1 MAVLLFVGVPG
12 CGGAAPSDGD
22 GPAGE
27 APPARADRAGG
38 DSSGLGLAVPA
49 SDRGSGDSPGSPQ
62 GATDPQ
68 PPSDESP
75 EVAPQLVSDIET
87 IIANGIARA
96 AKESKGKAGS
106 SNCAV
111 SMMAVDL
118 ATGEVL
124 IRRMDGMPMVPA
136 SNLKLLTVAAAL
148 AGMGPQGEFRTPFEA
163 VGEIRDGVLEG
174 DLVVRAGGDPLYQ
187 VDGDGSLDRW
197 LEPLAKSLKAAGIER
212 VAGALILDEGNW
224 LTPGPGPDWPSP
236 SDHWQMYCALAGGF
250 TANAGSFRATVTP
263 MPKRGKVDVTLRPK
277 SHGLKRRGSVSI
289 GKRNAVNVGAN
300 KNGVTVKGTIPG
312 SSAPLVS
319 EFSAPDPV
327 ELFGHATVGWLAS
340 AKIAI
345 EGGFVR
351 TRNWEPKGKVVH
363 TIRTPIIEVLEPIL
377 KDSHNSVADQLFLAL
392 GQTAE
397 GAGTREAAAKAVRSA
412 LELIGV
418 PDDGLVQVDGSGLSK
433 ANRTNAMQLV
443 ALVAA
448 VLQTGGPMADAF
460 LDALPVSAES
470 GSLRKRMGKTSAA
483 GRIRAK
489 TGWVNGASSLSGV
502 ATTLEDRTIVFSI
515 LVSYPRVSGLNTKA
529 WKPMQDEICTALVDW
544 KRESDGSRAAKSQ

>member
-1 MAVLLFVGVPG
+1 VEGS
-12 CGGAAPSDGD
+12 PSD
-22 GPAGE
+22 
-27 APPARADRAGG
+27 
-38 DSSGLGLAVPA
+38 LGLAVPVA
-49 SDRGSGDSPGSPQ
+49 QGAPPVKKKLSPGPES
-62 GATDPQ
+62 Q
-68 PPSDESP
+68 PSVDESQLAQAEP
-75 EVAPQLVSDIET
+75 VAPELVSKIET
-87 IIANGIARA
+87 IIANGIRLAQ
-96 AKESKGKAGS
+96 KESKGKAGS
-106 SNCAV
+106 QNCAV

-118 ATGEVL
+118 ATGQVL
-124 IRRMDGMPMVPA
+124 VRRMEGLPMIPA
-136 SNLKLLTVAAAL
+136 SNMKLLTAAAAL
-148 AGMGPQGEFRTPFEA
+148 AGMGPDGEFQTRFEA
-163 VGEIRDGVLEG
+163 VGEIRDGILEG
-174 DLVVRAGGDPLYQ
+174 DLVVRAGGDPLYS
-187 VDGDGSLDRW
+187 VEGDGSLDPW
-197 LEPLAKSLKAAGIER
+197 LAPLAKSLKAAGIER
-212 VAGALILDEGNW
+212 VAGALVLDEGDW
-224 LTPGPGPDWPSP
+224 LTPGPAPEWPAP

-263 MPKRGKVDVTLRPK
+263 QPKRGRVDVTLRPK
-277 SHGLKRRGSVSI
+277 SHGLKRRGSVAI

-327 ELFGHATVGWLAS
+327 ELFGHATVGWLA
-340 AKIAI
+340 AHQVAV

-351 TRNWEPKGKVVH
+351 ARGWEPKGEVVH
-363 TIRTPIIEVLEPIL
+363 TIRTPITGVLEPIL

-392 GQTAE
+392 GHKAE
-397 GAGTREAAAKAVRSA
+397 GAGTRQAAAKAVRSA
-412 LELIGV
+412 LDQIGV

-448 VLQTGGPMADAF
+448 VLQTGGAMADAF

-470 GSLRKRMGKTSAA
+470 GSLKKRMSGTPAA

-502 ATTLEDRTIVFSI
+502 ANTREGRTLVFSI

-529 WKPMQDEICTALVDW
+529 WKPMQDEICNALVEW
-544 KRESDGSRAAKSQ
+544 MPGAGSRSPSKDQ